1 MPADRHPNIV
11 LVVLDTLTTGA
22 AALGTGWMPWL
33 DSLAEHGL
41 SHSHAV
47 ANAPWTYPSH
57 GSLFTGLLPSEHGME
72 VPPLRL
78 PGGRKRFGRLMRQ
91 IERAAPARR
100 PRIGER
106 WLPAVLAGAG
116 YETVMLSNNPVV
128 SRQTGMDHG
137 FGLVED
143 VSFSDLFKPPR
154 VVRRVPSVEHSL
166 RAADYTS
173 RVFRSR
179 QDLRAGDAVDR
190 VRMWAANRDRTR
202 PAFLFVNLMEAHFPY
217 FTPSSRRAVRETGAG
232 VWTTYR
238 AMRLIEVGRS
248 FLYNMGMLER
258 SRYDRA
264 LRALR
269 SLHRHAA
276 AYLDARVGEIVEA
289 VRADGGRGTVV
300 AVTSDHG
307 DAFGEHDAVFHG
319 ITLDEPILHVPLVV
333 SGDGVPGSSTTGTV
347 ELRQVYATLLETA
360 GASVPDGAA
369 PSLLAAGASGRPVVA
384 ERDRSDVPAEV
395 PPGSEAAERL
405 GRLRAVYADP
415 YKLVVS
421 EERTRLYDLSA
432 DPAEA
437 TDLAPARPEVVAE
450 LTAALPPWPDAP
462 PEPHGEEEEP
472 ATLSAEEQDEIAQQL
487 AALGYLE

>member
-1 MPADRHPNIV
+1 
-11 LVVLDTLTTGA
+11 
-22 AALGTGWMPWL
+22 
-33 DSLAEHGL
+33 
-41 SHSHAV
+41 
-47 ANAPWTYPSH
+47 
-57 GSLFTGLLPSEHGME
+57 ME

-78 PGGRKRFGRLMRQ
+78 PGGRKRFGRLMRR

-106 WLPAVLAGAG
+106 WLPAVLSGAG
-116 YETVMLSNNPVV
+116 YETVLLSNNPVV

-137 FGLVED
+137 FRHVED

-154 VVRRVPSVEHSL
+154 VVRRFPPIEHSL
-166 RAADYTS
+166 RAADYTT

-179 QDLRAGDAVDR
+179 QDLRARDAVER
-190 VRMWAANRDRTR
+190 VRAWASNRDGAR

-217 FTPSSRRAVRETGAG
+217 FTPSARRAVREARAG

-264 LRALR
+264 LAALR
-269 SLHRHAA
+269 SLHRYAA
-276 AYLDARVGEIVEA
+276 AYLDARVGEIVAA
-289 VRADGGRGTVV
+289 VRSGGDRGTVV

-319 ITLDEPILHVPLVV
+319 ITLDEPIMHVPLVV
-333 SGDGVPGSSTTGTV
+333 SGDGISASSTTGTV
-347 ELRQVYATLLETA
+347 ELRQVYATLLEAA
-360 GASVPDGAA
+360 GARVPDGAA
-369 PSLLAAGASGRPVVA
+369 PSLLSSGATGRPVVA
-384 ERDRSDVPAEV
+384 ERDRSDVPSEV

-405 GRLRAVYADP
+405 GRLRAVYTDP

-421 EERTRLYDLSA
+421 EERTRLYDLST

-450 LTAALPPWPDAP
+450 LGAALPPWPEA
-462 PEPHGEEEEP
+462 PEPQDEGEEP
-472 ATLSAEEQDEIAQQL
+472 AALSAEEQEEIAQQL